1 MVNKI
6 FVSLEPEATKHT
18 TSVPV
23 ASKRS
28 VEDEVDEGSVK
39 RVKLEPSAAESTK
52 GFTYMGNNLETFL
65 KVVGFIL
72 INCQT
77 PEMVRI
83 AAYKLYVCVLA
94 VGDAVV
100 VYTDGCCTK
109 NGRHGACAGI
119 GVYWGPSHPL

>member
-1 MVNKI
+1 MLMVNKI

-28 VEDEVDEGSVK
+28 VEEEEVDEGSVK

-65 KVVGFIL
+65 KVS
-72 INCQT
+72 C
-77 PEMVRI
+77 
-83 AAYKLYVCVLA
+83 
-94 VGDAVV
+94 
-100 VYTDGCCTK
+100 
-109 NGRHGACAGI
+109 
-119 GVYWGPSHPL
+119 